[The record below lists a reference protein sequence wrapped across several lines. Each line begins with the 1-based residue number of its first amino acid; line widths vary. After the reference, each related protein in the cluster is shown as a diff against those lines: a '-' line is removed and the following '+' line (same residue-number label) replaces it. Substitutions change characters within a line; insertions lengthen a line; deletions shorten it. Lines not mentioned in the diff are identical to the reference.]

1 MGEKEENMDRNS
13 ANLIQKEI
21 AKLQLA
27 AEVDGLKVRD
37 KRHILRRIEGLKLEF
52 KRAVEEQLGVIC

>member
-1 MGEKEENMDRNS
+1 MDRNS

>member
-1 MGEKEENMDRNS
+1 MNRES

-21 AKLQLA
+21 AKLQIA
-27 AEVDGLKVRD
+27 AEVDGLKVSD

-52 KRAVEEQLGVIC
+52 KRAVEEQMGVII

>member
-1 MGEKEENMDRNS
+1 MNRNE

-21 AKLQLA
+21 SKLQA
-27 AEVDGLKVRD
+27 ASEVDGLKVSD

-52 KRAVEEQLGVIC
+52 KRAVEEQLGVII